1 MANNFY
7 EMLLMKNL
15 ELLRAK
21 SRIKELLDIETQKN
35 GEINRQK
42 STIESLRRETKER
55 SEKRVNEQV
64 KQEVNCEK

>member
-1 MANNFY
+1 MSNNFY

-42 STIESLRRETKER
+42 STIESLRREAKER
-55 SEKRVNEQV
+55 NEKRVNEQV
-64 KQEVNCEK
+64 KQEESGEK